1 MSIDNS
7 ARHGKPREIVIL
19 PAPGCRRSW
28 EIELMSHVVF
38 HRLLTLVAGLF
49 MVLGS
54 TAPVSAQT
62 SLGLH
67 DDAGLQTL
75 PVSRPEFAGAAP
87 GSRVNLQTGAVV
99 RAVMFWMDSCP
110 HCHYVLDEVLPP
122 LQGKYGNQLE
132 IRLVELVSAA
142 DVDLLY
148 KTAAEFGIAK
158 EGVGV
163 PLLVIGEHVL
173 VGSEQIPTELPGL
186 IESYLAAGGVDLPEI
201 PGLGSEPTQTALPSP
216 VPAVTTAPG
225 SVVQTILFS
234 TPDCHEC
241 QVVIAQ
247 GLRPLKE
254 KYGSQLEI
262 QLVDTVTSEDVEYL
276 YQVAAGFG
284 IPQEQVDLP
293 LLIIG
298 ERILMGEE
306 ITNELPELVEEYLA
320 EGGVGYALLPSP
332 AAAPTAQSTID
343 EAPEATPLA
352 QLQLPIDP
360 PAPAGDTAARPDGFA
375 LAIGMLVVMAAALI
389 YAVAAFIRGEGIR
402 LGSQIATWQTYAV
415 PFLVLLGLFVA
426 GYLAYVETQA
436 VAAACGPVGD
446 CNTVQSSP
454 YARLFGV
461 LPVGVLGL
469 AGYILIM
476 VAWVFQQRGDGSLKK
491 LASLGLFGMAF
502 FGTLFSLYL
511 TYLEPFVIQAVCMWC
526 LTSAAI
532 ITLLLVLS
540 AGPAVRDFNALEQSG

>member
-1 MSIDNS
+1 M
-7 ARHGKPREIVIL
+7 
-19 PAPGCRRSW
+19 
-28 EIELMSHVVF
+28 
-38 HRLLTLVAGLF
+38 LLGGA
-49 MVLGS
+49 
-54 TAPVSAQT
+54 APVSAQT

-67 DDAGLQTL
+67 NDAGLQTL
-75 PVSRPEFAGAAP
+75 PVNRPEFAGAAP

-110 HCHYVLDEVLPP
+110 HCHYILDEVLPP

-163 PLLVIGEHVL
+163 PLLVIGEQVL
-173 VGSEQIPTELPGL
+173 VGSEQIPAELPGL
-186 IESYLAAGGVDLPEI
+186 IEGYLAAGGVDLPEI
-201 PGLGSEPTQTALPSP
+201 HGLGSEPTQTALPSP

-254 KYGSQLEI
+254 KYGTQLEI
-262 QLVDTVTSEDVEYL
+262 QLV
-276 YQVAAGFG
+276 
-284 IPQEQVDLP
+284 
-293 LLIIG
+293 
-298 ERILMGEE
+298 
-306 ITNELPELVEEYLA
+306 
-320 EGGVGYALLPSP
+320 
-332 AAAPTAQSTID
+332 
-343 EAPEATPLA
+343 
-352 QLQLPIDP
+352 
-360 PAPAGDTAARPDGFA
+360 DTAARPDGFA

-389 YAVAAFIRGEGIR
+389 YAVAAFMRGEGIR
-402 LGSQIATWQTYAV
+402 LGSQIATWQTYAF

-491 LASLGLFGMAF
+491 LASLGLFSMTF

-540 AGPAVRDFNALEQSG
+540 AGPAVQDFNALEEAR